1 MKGIL
6 SKAPSLVLDTNIVL
20 SGLLWQG
27 APHELLRQARAGK
40 AVLFTSTLMLYELQD
55 VLERD
60 KWCDQLAVTGNTPDG
75 LMDQY
80 LTLVRLVE
88 PERINFSPLL
98 DLSDNKLLATAIA
111 AQADAVVTRDRG
123 VLRIARY
130 ENISIFNEIQ
140 TLAFINNN
148 FVARL

>member
-1 MKGIL
+1 MKGIPG
-6 SKAPSLVLDTNIVL
+6 KTPSLVLDTNIVL

-27 APHELLRQARAGK
+27 VPHELLHLAREDK

-60 KWCDQLAVTGNTPDG
+60 KWRDQLAVTGNTPDG

-88 PERINFSPLL
+88 TKRINFSPLL
-98 DLSDNKLLATAIA
+98 DLSDNKLLATGIA
-111 AQADAVVTRDRG
+111 AQVNAIVTRDRG

-140 TLAFINNN
+140 ALVFIKNN